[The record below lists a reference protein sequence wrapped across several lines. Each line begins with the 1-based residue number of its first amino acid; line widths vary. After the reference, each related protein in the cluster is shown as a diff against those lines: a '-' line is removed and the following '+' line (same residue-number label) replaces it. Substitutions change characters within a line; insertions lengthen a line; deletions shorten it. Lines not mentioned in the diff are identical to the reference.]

1 MPYKFRVRNVSRRY
15 IDDVLRGAVIT
26 IHCENEDTG
35 GVSHFTWFAPRADF
49 PAWPPTRAQARDYM
63 LAYMR
68 ANAPGS
74 SISRAANMR
83 ADTAII
89 RDDPEV
95 WADDQRDL
103 TV

>member
-1 MPYKFRVRNVSRRY
+1 MAYKFRVRNVSRRY
-15 IDDVLRGAVIT
+15 IDDVLEGAVIT

-35 GVSHFTWFAPRADF
+35 GVSDFTWFAPKADF
-49 PAWPPTRAQARDYM
+49 PAWPPTREQARDYM
-63 LAYMR
+63 VSYLQ

-74 SISRAANMR
+74 SISRAGKME

-89 RDDPEV
+89 RDDPET
-95 WADDQRDL
+95 WAEDQKDL